1 MASLPQ
7 VKTGPFAEHSNKLYG
22 ISGVAEWSKVNSGLI
37 KMYKAEVYGC
47 GVLVKCKGCCV
58 ASVVV
63 VGVLYWLMSSCLF
76 CGFIVVTATLLCHSV
91 CVVRVCVTVCFPSLR
106 CLASSLSSSTFC
118 LEKSCH

>member
-47 GVLVKCKGCCV
+47 GVFVKCKGCCV
-58 ASVVV
+58 ASVVCSR
-63 VGVLYWLMSSCLF
+63 GIVLADVIMFVLWLY
-76 CGFIVVTATLLCHSV
+76 CGYGHIVVSLC
-91 CVVRVCVTVCFPSLR
+91 VRG
-106 CLASSLSSSTFC
+106 
-118 LEKSCH
+118 